1 MKFILLTIFTF
12 LSFLNA
18 EENNGFL
25 MNQKY
30 VCFSVGALKDD
41 KIFPIMSKEDVL
53 KYPIRFYVDDK
64 RILHTDGK
72 VRNLYIYDEKNKLY
86 FEENS
91 LLKLSVEQDERYMMI
106 VPTNGELKGTALIYN
121 CYETDSWTLN

>member
-1 MKFILLTIFTF
+1 MFLRLSLFIALA
-12 LSFLNA
+12 LNLYS
-18 EENNGFL
+18 EENIGFL

-72 VRNLYIYDEKNKLY
+72 VRNVNIVSKINFIAVCPYSFLNMEILY
-86 FEENS
+86 
-91 LLKLSVEQDERYMMI
+91 LLI
-106 VPTNGELKGTALIYN
+106 NLK
-121 CYETDSWTLN
+121 